1 MNKFLSTTMSVLTLA
16 ALCGPAF
23 ALKAPVPAPSAA
35 PAVKTTAAP
44 MKLIKGQKIQKNKS
58 TASKKV
64 AKSCNKVEKTAK

>member
-35 PAVKTTAAP
+35 PTVKTTAP

-64 AKSCNKVEKTAK
+64 IKCNKVEKSAK